1 MSYYL
6 LPKKNIELN
15 IKINYTNDPPT
26 PYVSHSLYY
35 YLNHIE
41 SVFSREKEKE
51 KESRMPTTEQPMAL
65 NRFIQDSTL
74 YQEPESLNQPFFESC
89 VFSLLTTPGSSPY
102 DSTDHFD
109 ELSRIH
115 MDRKQSLEID
125 ICDTS
130 CNTYPPGI
138 PIHLEQNITGNL
150 PLSLLFPESGLAL
163 NKNFTRSFSKTMAKT
178 MTTKSLTHMIDELN
192 TYEFIFS
199 KVPNSN
205 LSVSKLKPYSN
216 TFYIYM
222 EIFQM
227 FRFLDLFEN
236 VNIKT
241 MHVGKN
247 NHAIIECLN
256 IIREDSED
264 IHESHLSCFTIHEEK
279 GRNDYQLL
287 SYELMACDEEDRNNV
302 FEMGRNV
309 LIHLLRNQ
317 ASNGICIIK
326 IRDVYHKPILDI
338 LYILTTLYE
347 KVYIIKPN
355 HSNIFKSER
364 FIICKN
370 FILNTKRQYLYDK
383 YCKELS

>member
-1 MSYYL
+1 
-6 LPKKNIELN
+6 
-15 IKINYTNDPPT
+15 
-26 PYVSHSLYY
+26 
-35 YLNHIE
+35 
-41 SVFSREKEKE
+41 
-51 KESRMPTTEQPMAL
+51 
-65 NRFIQDSTL
+65 
-74 YQEPESLNQPFFESC
+74 
-89 VFSLLTTPGSSPY
+89 
-102 DSTDHFD
+102 
-109 ELSRIH
+109 
-115 MDRKQSLEID
+115 
-125 ICDTS
+125 
-130 CNTYPPGI
+130 
-138 PIHLEQNITGNL
+138 
-150 PLSLLFPESGLAL
+150 
-163 NKNFTRSFSKTMAKT
+163 
-178 MTTKSLTHMIDELN
+178 
-192 TYEFIFS
+192 
-199 KVPNSN
+199 
-205 LSVSKLKPYSN
+205 
-216 TFYIYM
+216 M

-264 IHESHLSCFTIHEEK
+264 IHESHFSCFTIHEEK

-383 YCKELS
+383 YCKELSELSETFERNANEDCEPFFSVNELNELNELKRRKTRTYISSFIQNDLPYYFLCKIEESNIIIGHQQLDNMDHLFSLYKGKNNEEKIEMIKKNNIQKCIQWCDKYKIPHNKFIEKVNIFITGSS